1 MSDWHQFEAVQVVRQ
16 LGTDSV
22 GGLSV
27 AEANQRLSQQGAN
40 ELTEQPPKS
49 PWLMLWEQLI
59 GTTVVVLIVA
69 AVVSALLGDWE
80 DAAAILAIV
89 IFNAILGFTQEYEAG
104 KEFAALKKM
113 AIPKA
118 RVCRSH
124 EWQSLE
130 ARDLVVGDLIQ
141 IEDGDQIP
149 ADGRLLESINLR
161 TQESAFTGEA
171 LAIEKNV
178 EPLSGDDLPL
188 GDRHNMVFMGTVATY
203 GRGKAVVTETGM
215 RTELGKIA
223 DSMQSVEQEQTP
235 LQKRLDQ
242 LGKRLA
248 LASIGLVAII
258 FAFGLLRGEK
268 FKDMFLTAVSL
279 AVAIIPEGLPA
290 VVTIAL
296 AIGARRMLKRQALIR
311 KLPAVET
318 LGSVT
323 TICSDKTGTLT
334 ENRMTVTILALAGH
348 RVDLK
353 ESFAQVTSLL
363 DGKESTF
370 RPGSGSE
377 LDSPIA
383 LTLVG
388 SALCNNA
395 MLAANTESNTEFKN
409 KFDTESAAKS
419 STNPDVQFGT
429 RVSDIEIPKAI
440 GDPTEIALVVAAD
453 HMGLGKSALEQ
464 LFPRVAEVP
473 FDSDRKRMST
483 IHQFSQF
490 SHGKIGDEK
499 VGNGSVGNG
508 SVGNGSAGDGKV
520 PQSVLKNQL
529 SSLAQLPPAPYIV
542 FTKGAVDGLLQQ
554 ASQVWTGD
562 RTEPLTANWEKRIR
576 DANDKLAA
584 SGTRVLG
591 VAFRMLQQ
599 LPQGILQ
606 GEAIEQDLIYVGLV
620 GMLDPARPEARDAVR
635 TCTEAGIR
643 TVMITG
649 DHPLMAQHIAEDLD
663 ISRDGKYLTGQQI
676 SQLSPTQLEDQVES
690 ISVYARVSP
699 DQKLRIVEA
708 LKNRGQIVSMT
719 GDGVNDAPALSKADI
734 GVAMGIAG
742 TDVAKEAA
750 DMVLLNDNFSTIVA
764 AVEEGRVIYDNIRK
778 FIRYSLTG
786 NVSGVVIMLLAPLLA
801 LPLPL
806 QPIQILWINLL
817 ADGLLAIALSVEPA
831 ENNVM
836 QRPPYPPGESVFSR
850 GIGRDIIWVG
860 TLMGAAFLWLGY
872 YGFTSGWQNWQTMVF
887 ATLAFSRMSLA
898 FAMRS
903 DRELLIHRGFLTNK
917 PMLIA
922 VLTTFIL
929 QMTVIYMPWMQG
941 FFRTQSLPIEDLA
954 ICLSLSTIGFWAVE
968 FQKFFLRR

>member
-1 MSDWHQFEAVQVVRQ
+1 MSDWHQLESSQVIDQ
-16 LGTDSV
+16 LHTDSV
-22 GGLSV
+22 NGLST
-27 AEANQRLSQQGAN
+27 AEANQRLSQHGAN
-40 ELTEQPPKS
+40 ELTAQPPKS

-59 GTTVVVLIVA
+59 ATTVVVLIVA
-69 AVVSALLGDWE
+69 AVVSALLGDLE
-80 DAAAILAIV
+80 DAIAILAIV
-89 IFNAILGFTQEYEAG
+89 IFNAILGFTQEYRAG

-113 AIPKA
+113 AMPKA
-118 RVCRSH
+118 RVCRSQ
-124 EWQSLE
+124 EWQALE
-130 ARDLVVGDLIQ
+130 ARELVVGDLIQ

-171 LAIEKNV
+171 LAVEKSTDM
-178 EPLSGDDLPL
+178 LSGDNLPL

-215 RTELGKIA
+215 GTELGKIA
-223 DSMQSVEQEQTP
+223 NSMQSIEQEQTP

-248 LASIGLVAII
+248 LAAIALVAVI

-268 FKDMFLTAVSL
+268 FNDMFLTAVSL
-279 AVAIIPEGLPA
+279 AVAVIPEGLPA

-363 DGKESTF
+363 DGKESTLQ
-370 RPGSGSE
+370 PGSGSE

-383 LTLVG
+383 LTLIG
-388 SALCNNA
+388 GALCNNA
-395 MLAANTESNTEFKN
+395 VLAT
-409 KFDTESAAKS
+409 DAKLS
-419 STNPDVQFGT
+419 SHGA
-429 RVSDIEIPKAI
+429 EEPKAI

-453 HMGLGKSALEQ
+453 RMGLRKSALEQ
-464 LFPRVAEVP
+464 LFPRVGELP
-473 FDSDRKRMST
+473 FDSDRRRMST
-483 IHQFSQF
+483 VHQFADIRGSQ
-490 SHGKIGDEK
+490 SPLA
-499 VGNGSVGNG
+499 S
-508 SVGNGSAGDGKV
+508 
-520 PQSVLKNQL
+520 QL
-529 SSLAQLPPAPYIV
+529 SSLAKLPNAAYIV

-554 ASQVWTGD
+554 SRQVWTGD
-562 RTEPLTANWEKRIR
+562 RTEPLDAKWEKQIR
-576 DANDKLAA
+576 DANDSLAA

-591 VAFRMLQQ
+591 IAFRLLQQ
-599 LPQGILQ
+599 LPPS
-606 GEAIEQDLIYVGLV
+606 EAIEQDLTYVGLV
-620 GMLDPARPEARDAVR
+620 GMLDPARPEAKDAVQ
-635 TCTEAGIR
+635 TCTAAGIR

-649 DHPLMAQHIAEDLD
+649 DHPLMAQHIAQDLT
-663 ISRDGKYLTGQQI
+663 ISSDGKYLTGQQL
-676 SQLSPTQLEDQVES
+676 SQLSPQQLEDQVES
-690 ISVYARVSP
+690 VSVYARVSP

-786 NVSGVVIMLLAPLLA
+786 NVSGVVIMLFAPLLA
-801 LPLPL
+801 MPLPL

-831 ENNVM
+831 EDDVM
-836 QRPPYPPGESVFSR
+836 QRPPYPPSESVFSR
-850 GIGRDIIWVG
+850 GIGRNIIWVG
-860 TLMGAAFLWLGY
+860 TLMGTAFLGLGY
-872 YGFTSGWQNWQTMVF
+872 HGFTSGWQNWQTLVF

-903 DRELLIHRGFLTNK
+903 DRELLMRRGFLTNK

-929 QMTVIYMPWMQG
+929 QIIVIYIPSMQKI
-941 FFRTQSLPIEDLA
+941 FHTQTLPIADLA

>member
-1 MSDWHQFEAVQVVRQ
+1 MSDWYQLEAAQVVQQ

-22 GGLSV
+22 IGLSM
-27 AEANQRLSQQGAN
+27 AEANQRLSQKGAN
-40 ELTEQPPKS
+40 ELTAKPPKS

-59 GTTVVVLIVA
+59 ATTVVVLIVA
-69 AVVSALLGDWE
+69 AVVSALLGDLE
-80 DAAAILAIV
+80 DAIAIMAIV
-89 IFNAILGFTQEYEAG
+89 VFNAILGFTQEYRAG

-113 AIPKA
+113 AMPKA
-118 RVCRSH
+118 RVCRSQ

-171 LAIEKNV
+171 LAIEKSADV
-178 EPLSGDDLPL
+178 LSGNDLPL
-188 GDRHNMVFMGTVATY
+188 GDRYNMVFMGTIATY

-215 RTELGKIA
+215 GTELGKIA

-248 LASIGLVAII
+248 LAAIALVAVI
-258 FAFGLLRGEK
+258 FAFGLLRGEN
-268 FKDMFLTAVSL
+268 FNDMFLTAVSL
-279 AVAIIPEGLPA
+279 AVAVIPEGLPA

-353 ESFAQVTSLL
+353 ESFAQVTSLI
-363 DGKESTF
+363 DGQESTIQ
-370 RPGSGSE
+370 PGSGSE

-395 MLAANTESNTEFKN
+395 MLAAGDAADSSESE
-409 KFDTESAAKS
+409 DGA
-419 STNPDVQFGT
+419 P
-429 RVSDIEIPKAI
+429 RAI

-453 HMGLGKSALEQ
+453 RMGLEKSALEQ

-483 IHQFSQF
+483 IHRFSPV
-490 SHGKIGDEK
+490 K
-499 VGNGSVGNG
+499 GS
-508 SVGNGSAGDGKV
+508 S
-520 PQSVLKNQL
+520 PLENQL
-529 SSLAQLPPAPYIV
+529 SSLARLSTPYIV

-554 ASQVWTGD
+554 SSRVWTGD
-562 RTEPLTANWEKRIR
+562 RAEPLDAGWEKRIR
-576 DANDKLAA
+576 EANDRLAA

-591 VAFRMLQQ
+591 ITFRLLQE
-599 LPQGILQ
+599 LPERGSQG
-606 GEAIEQDLIYVGLV
+606 AIEQDLTYVGLV
-620 GMLDPARPEARDAVR
+620 GMLDPARPEAKQAVQ
-635 TCTEAGIR
+635 TCAEAGLR

-649 DHPLMAQHIAEDLD
+649 DHPLMAQHIAEELT
-663 ISRDGKYLTGQQI
+663 ISKDGKYLTGQQI
-676 SQLSPTQLEDQVES
+676 SQLSAAQLEDQVES
-690 ISVYARVSP
+690 VSVYARVSP

-786 NVSGVVIMLLAPLLA
+786 NVSGVVIMLFAPLLA
-801 LPLPL
+801 MPLPL

-831 ENNVM
+831 EDNVM
-836 QRPPYPPGESVFSR
+836 KRPPYPPGESVFSR

-872 YGFTSGWQNWQTMVF
+872 HGFTSGWQNWQTLVF

-903 DRELLIHRGFLTNK
+903 DRELLMRRGFLTNK

-922 VLTTFIL
+922 VATTFVL
-929 QMTVIYMPWMQG
+929 QIAVIYVPWMQE
-941 FFRTQSLPIEDLA
+941 FFHTQTLPLEDLA

-968 FQKFFLRR
+968 FQKFFLRRHS

>member
-1 MSDWHQFEAVQVVRQ
+1 MSDWYQLEASQVVQQ

-22 GGLSV
+22 GGLSTD
-27 AEANQRLSQQGAN
+27 EANQRLSQQGAN
-40 ELTEQPPKS
+40 ELTAQPPKS

-59 GTTVVVLIVA
+59 ATTVVVLIVA
-69 AVVSALLGDWE
+69 AVVSALLGDLQ
-80 DAAAILAIV
+80 DAVAIMAIV
-89 IFNAILGFTQEYEAG
+89 VFNAILGFTQEYQAG
-104 KEFAALKKM
+104 QEFAALKKM
-113 AIPKA
+113 AMPKA

-171 LAIEKNV
+171 VAIEKSA
-178 EPLSGDDLPL
+178 EILSGEELPL
-188 GDRHNMVFMGTVATY
+188 GDRYNMVFMGTIATY
-203 GRGKAVVTETGM
+203 GRGKAIITETGM
-215 RTELGKIA
+215 GTELGKIA
-223 DSMQSVEQEQTP
+223 DSMQSVEQQQTP

-248 LASIGLVAII
+248 LAAIALVAII
-258 FAFGLLRGEK
+258 FAFGLLRGEN
-268 FKDMFLTAVSL
+268 FNDMFLTAVSL
-279 AVAIIPEGLPA
+279 AVAVIPEGLPA

-348 RVDLK
+348 QVDLK
-353 ESFAQVTSLL
+353 ESFAQVTSLM
-363 DGKESTF
+363 DGRESTIQ
-370 RPGSGSE
+370 PGSGSE

-395 MLAANTESNTEFKN
+395 MLAGDAGAESQE
-409 KFDTESAAKS
+409 DGAS
-419 STNPDVQFGT
+419 
-429 RVSDIEIPKAI
+429 RAI

-453 HMGLGKSALEQ
+453 RMGLEKSALEQ

-483 IHQFSQF
+483 VHRFSDVKGSQSPLKEQLGNF
-490 SHGKIGDEK
+490 SELP
-499 VGNGSVGNG
+499 V
-508 SVGNGSAGDGKV
+508 SA
-520 PQSVLKNQL
+520 
-529 SSLAQLPPAPYIV
+529 YIV

-554 ASQVWTGD
+554 SSQVWTGN
-562 RTEPLTANWEKRIR
+562 RTEPLDASWEKRIR
-576 DANDKLAA
+576 EANDKLAA

-591 VAFRMLQQ
+591 VAFRLLQE
-599 LPQGILQ
+599 LPEKGAQG
-606 GEAIEQDLIYVGLV
+606 AIEQELTYVGLV
-620 GMLDPARPEARDAVR
+620 GMLDPARPEAKQSVQ
-635 TCTEAGIR
+635 TCAEAGIR

-649 DHPLMAQHIAEDLD
+649 DHPLMAQHIAEELT
-663 ISRDGKYLTGQQI
+663 ISKDGKYLTGQQL
-676 SQLSPTQLEDQVES
+676 SQLSPQQLEEQVES
-690 ISVYARVSP
+690 VSVYARVSP

-786 NVSGVVIMLLAPLLA
+786 NVSGVVIMLFAPLFA
-801 LPLPL
+801 MPLPL

-831 ENNVM
+831 EDNVM
-836 QRPPYPPGESVFSR
+836 KRPPYSPGESVFSR

-872 YGFTSGWQNWQTMVF
+872 HGFTSGWQNWQTLVF
-887 ATLAFSRMSLA
+887 VTLAFSRMSLA

-903 DRELLIHRGFLTNK
+903 DRELLMRRGFLTNK
-917 PMLIA
+917 PLLIA
-922 VLTTFIL
+922 VLTTFVL
-929 QMTVIYMPWMQG
+929 QIVVIYVPWMQE
-941 FFRTQSLPIEDLA
+941 FFHTQALPLEDLA

-968 FQKFFLRR
+968 FQKFFRQRRN